1 MTATGS
7 SPKTMANFVGGAWVP
22 PISGEYHDDRNPA
35 RPSDVLARVPLSSS
49 QDVDRA
55 VAAARSAFPAWKRMS
70 AVNRGKILI
79 GASRLLDERKDE
91 LIQIVTREQGKPLAD
106 SRGEVPRAV
115 EFWSWMGHQGGGI
128 QGVTTATEV
137 DTIQG
142 MTLREPLGVVA
153 LITPW
158 NFPVNVPGWKLAS
171 ALVCGNTVVFKPSG
185 LTPLCGEFLTQVLH
199 DAGLPPGVLNLVQ
212 GNGSDVGNALVE
224 HSDVAAISFTG
235 STSTGLGINEKAA
248 RTGKRVQA
256 EMGGHN
262 AVIVLADADLDKA
275 AKGCVVAAFGTTG
288 QRCTAARRIVA
299 DREIVEP
306 LTRKLREH
314 TRTLRVGPGDVEG
327 TDIGPMVDERSV
339 AEVLHHINIAQ
350 DEGAEILEGGRR
362 PNGELREGYYLEPTL
377 LGNVRPGMTITRE
390 EVFGPVLPIIE
401 VDGYDAAIEEATST
415 QFGLSSSIFTR
426 DLSTAFRF
434 MNETDTGVV
443 HINKPPIGG
452 ESHLPFGGLKGSA
465 LGPKEM
471 GAAAEFYTQSK
482 TVYIDW
488 S

>member
-1 MTATGS
+1 MTAT
-7 SPKTMANFVGGAWVP
+7 KTETITLENFIHGQWVAP
-22 PISGEYHDDRNPA
+22 STGRYHDDVNPA
-35 RPSDVLARVPLSSS
+35 RPDDVMARVPLSSRD
-49 QDVDRA
+49 DVDRA
-55 VAAARSAFPAWKRMS
+55 VAAAREAFAAWKRMS

-79 GASRLLDERKDE
+79 RASRLLEERKDE
-91 LIQIVTREQGKPLAD
+91 LIQIVTREQGKPLAEA
-106 SRGEVPRAV
+106 RGEVPRAV
-115 EFWSWMGHQGGGI
+115 DFWSWMGHQGGSI

-171 ALVCGNTVVFKPSG
+171 ALVCGNAVVFKPSG
-185 LTPLCGEFLTQVLH
+185 LTPACGDFLVRVLH
-199 DAGLPPGVLNLVQ
+199 DAGLPPGVLNLVH
-212 GNGSDVGNALVE
+212 GSGREAGDALVE
-224 HSDVAAISFTG
+224 HPDVAAISFTG
-235 STSTGLGINEKAA
+235 STSTGLAINEKAA

-275 AKGCVVAAFGTTG
+275 AKGCAVAAFGTTG
-288 QRCTAARRIVA
+288 QRCTAARRVVVDRAVA
-299 DREIVEP
+299 DP
-306 LTRKLREH
+306 LTERLRAL
-314 TRTLRVGPGDVEG
+314 TRELRLGPGDADG
-327 TDIGPMVDERSV
+327 TDIGPMVDETALV
-339 AEVLHHINIAQ
+339 EVLQHIETAQ
-350 DEGAEILEGGRR
+350 REGAQILEGGKR
-362 PNGELREGYYLEPTL
+362 PGGNLGDGYFLEPTL
-377 LGNVRPGMTITRE
+377 LGAVEPGMTVTRE

-401 VDGYDAAIEEATST
+401 VSGYEEAIREATAT

-426 DLSTAFRF
+426 DLQTAFRF
-434 MNETDTGVV
+434 MHETDTGVV

-471 GAAAEFYTQSK
+471 GAAAEFFTQSK
-482 TVYIDW
+482 TVYVDW

>member
-1 MTATGS
+1 MTATVAET
-7 SPKTMANFVGGAWVP
+7 KTLSNFIGGGWVAP
-22 PISGEYHDDRNPA
+22 AKGNYHDDRNPA
-35 RPSDVLARVPLSSS
+35 RPSDLIANVPLSTRE
-49 QDVDRA
+49 DVDQA
-55 VAAARSAFPAWKRMS
+55 VAAAKEAFPDWKRMS
-70 AVNRGKILI
+70 AVNRGKMLI
-79 GASRLLDERKDE
+79 RASRLLDERKED
-91 LIQIVTREQGKPLAD
+91 LIKLVTREQGKPLAEA
-106 SRGEVPRAV
+106 RGEVARAV
-115 EFWSWMGHQGGGI
+115 EFWSWMGHQGGSI
-128 QGVTTATEV
+128 QGITTATEV

-158 NFPVNVPGWKLAS
+158 NFPVNVPGWKLAG
-171 ALVCGNTVVFKPSG
+171 ALACGNTVVFKPSG
-185 LTPLCGEFLTQVLH
+185 LTPMCGEFLTQVLH
-199 DAGLPPGVLNLVQ
+199 DAGLPPGVLNLVH
-212 GNGSDVGNALVE
+212 GSGSEAGNALVE
-224 HSDVAAISFTG
+224 HPDVVAISFTG
-235 STSTGLGINEKAA
+235 STSTGLSINEKAA

-262 AVIVLADADLDKA
+262 AVIVLADADIDKA
-275 AKGCVVAAFGTTG
+275 AKGSAVAAFGTTG

-299 DREIVEP
+299 DRSIVNP
-306 LTRKLREH
+306 LTEQLREL
-314 TRTLRVGPGDVEG
+314 TRALRVGPGDAEG
-327 TDIGPMVDERSV
+327 TDIGPMVDEQSLEEVLRHIGIAREEG
-339 AEVLHHINIAQ
+339 AEVLA
-350 DEGAEILEGGRR
+350 GGNR
-362 PNGELREGYYLEPTL
+362 PNGDLQEGHYIEPAL
-377 LGNVRPGMTITRE
+377 LARVQPGMTITRE

-401 VDGYDAAIEEATST
+401 VDGYEEAIREATAT

-434 MNETDTGVV
+434 IHETDTGVV

-471 GAAAEFYTQSK
+471 GAAAEFFTQSK